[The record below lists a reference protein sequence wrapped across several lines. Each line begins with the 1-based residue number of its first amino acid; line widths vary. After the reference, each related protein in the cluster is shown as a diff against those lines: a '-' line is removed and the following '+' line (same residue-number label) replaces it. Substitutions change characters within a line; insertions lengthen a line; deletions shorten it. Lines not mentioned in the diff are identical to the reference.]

1 MKSIIS
7 KTMALLVICAT
18 AFSFA
23 PKPGGEGFEISLN
36 NKVIVQKYG
45 NEMNKVQTL
54 QLNSASASDKLSI
67 KYYHCGRIGKN
78 RVITL
83 KDMDNN
89 IIKEIH
95 FPDVN
100 NPVATMTLNVK
111 DILSLKKGITTLKLF
126 YSSSELPSG
135 RMLVSINSGGS
146 NSTMP

>member
-1 MKSIIS
+1 
-7 KTMALLVICAT
+7 MALLVICAT